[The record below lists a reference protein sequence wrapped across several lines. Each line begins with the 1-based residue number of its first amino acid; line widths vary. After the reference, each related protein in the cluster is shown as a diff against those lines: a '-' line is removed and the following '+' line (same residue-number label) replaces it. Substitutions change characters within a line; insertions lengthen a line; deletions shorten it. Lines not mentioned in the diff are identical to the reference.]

1 MKNLAR
7 EGTSVLLTT
16 HYLEEAEALADRVA
30 VINHGRVVA
39 TGAPSE
45 LGGRQEAPAEVA
57 WFAPNGWQRVK
68 TDQPTA
74 FVMQLEATFGG
85 EVPRL
90 TVTRPSLEEIY
101 LQLIGPTGT
110 ELAGTDRVRMEVGGT
125 DVAPEMTTTAGA
137 VDDLIPPP
145 GSAHARG
152 RRHSSVRAFAIACL
166 ARGQVEVLQFFRS
179 REAVVFSLALPVVLL
194 ALFSS
199 IFSGYVRGTDV
210 RYGQLYTTGLLA
222 AGVAS
227 TSFLN
232 LATAIAGE
240 RENGALKRLA
250 GTPMPRTAYFVG
262 KAVLVLVTCTLEI
275 TVLLFFGHFL
285 YSVSLPGTLARWWT
299 FIWVTFLGAVS
310 MSLIGIAM
318 SSVPRTARSAAP
330 VANLP
335 LLVLEF
341 ISGVFVPV
349 TSLSPGL
356 YAFAGLFPLRWIAEG
371 YRSAL
376 LPSYFQQVEP
386 NHMWDHEEMALVLFI
401 WCVLGLVLSAKT
413 FRWTGRGER

>member
-1 MKNLAR
+1 MT
-7 EGTSVLLTT
+7 GTSSPGS
-16 HYLEEAEALADRVA
+16 AARLATS
-30 VINHGRVVA
+30 G
-39 TGAPSE
+39 
-45 LGGRQEAPAEVA
+45 
-57 WFAPNGWQRVK
+57 
-68 TDQPTA
+68 
-74 FVMQLEATFGG
+74 
-85 EVPRL
+85 
-90 TVTRPSLEEIY
+90 TV
-101 LQLIGPTGT
+101 G
-110 ELAGTDRVRMEVGGT
+110 
-125 DVAPEMTTTAGA
+125 
-137 VDDLIPPP
+137 DLRPPP
-145 GSAHARG
+145 GNVGASK
-152 RRHSSVRAFAIACL
+152 RRNSPVRAFAVAAL

-194 ALFSS
+194 ALFAS
-199 IFSGYVRGTDV
+199 IFSGYVRGTNV
-210 RYGQLYTTGLLA
+210 RYDQLFTTGLLA

-240 RENGALKRLA
+240 RENGGLKRLA
-250 GTPMPRTAYFVG
+250 GTPMPRTAYFFG
-262 KAVLVLVTCTLEI
+262 KAILVLLTCTLEI
-275 TVLLFFGHFL
+275 TVLLAVGHFA

-299 FIWVTFLGAVS
+299 FIWVTFLGALS

-386 NHMWDHEEMALVLFI
+386 NHMWDHELMALVLFI